1 MKKSRKNFIR
11 RVVALILVA
20 AMGCIS
26 PMNSMSEKTADAASS
41 KKMYVGDVK
50 LFIKEGGSEE
60 DAQSWCDAQDA
71 NKDEDETNDWE
82 VVPGNLNEG
91 ASGALKKDVSV
102 FLCYQKTPDVSKAVT
117 DMAVMNEKGNYS
129 EGAYEQILNDQRDL
143 YKDMVNDLKSML
155 EEYRTNYNNN
165 VQTAVQAHDFMNGY
179 IEDDSGKRFGDFL
192 LDASDEDLV
201 EVFLQA
207 NGQVVIMMQE
217 QLAFACDTHATTWL
231 DRMEQLG
238 SYNTL
243 RNQYIKAYNK
253 NTAKADK
260 ALKTKYQEKALKILE
275 SWDDIHQHVEKVR
288 KYYEQ
293 TGMEEMSDEE
303 LVEMAD
309 DWEKNTED
317 GEIDTDYYMFIQEI
331 QTLSGLAVYSY
342 EGETLLEYF
351 SQSYEDVSGD
361 NINKLYPLAACLTE
375 GQMAAINETIS
386 LYSILMDAL
395 SATALNDTGKGKAA
409 ELMRK
414 ADEEDKKELEEY
426 KEELEADVKEMQDI
440 PPISVYNGVDRG
452 VFEGGVAVTSTAENY
467 SAGDESNWANT
478 FVESGDFTK
487 AAIGMAAGSV
497 VCAGAAVAFAVI
509 ARRLVS
515 EQVIENNI
523 VRLLH
528 ITRQGGNNAMR
539 VGLANYSSTAQ
550 RFGLESYRRLQES
563 LDTLDVELQFGGV
576 TQQQAQSLRNLSEEV
591 TTKAGT
597 MARSQMSYKLM
608 QGLKIGFAVVCVL
621 LAIADIVMTVVA
633 LYKYYNVDHIP
644 IPNYMVDLSYN
655 DDKET
660 SYISYK
666 SVHDQNDKN
675 GDLNGG
681 GGKQWLA
688 LYATHDRDAGDPI
701 LAPGNKGHDIVVQKK
716 NNAAPDGY
724 SPLHLFGQPNA
735 SQNLTFADGEN
746 GWSYNDKAGGIY
758 LFFGRDANA
767 FFAIG
772 DDEEQAGTV
781 FSTGKVVLFTGL
793 GTILGLLIGG
803 FGTFFFVK
811 KKEKT
816 VKV

>member
-1 MKKSRKNFIR
+1 MKKPWKNYLI

-26 PMNSMSEKTADAASS
+26 PLNSMSEKTADAASS
-41 KKMYVGDVK
+41 KKLYVGDVK
-50 LFIKEGGSEE
+50 LFIKEGGSES
-60 DAQSWCDAQDA
+60 DAQSWCDAQDV

-102 FLCYQKTPDVSKAVT
+102 FLCYQKTSDVKMAVT

-155 EEYRTNYNNN
+155 EEYRTNYKNN

-201 EVFLQA
+201 EVLLQA

-253 NTAKADK
+253 NAAKADL
-260 ALKTKYQEKALKILE
+260 ALKMKYQEKALKILE

-288 KYYEQ
+288 KYYDQ
-293 TGMEEMSDEE
+293 TGMEEMSGEE
-303 LVEMAD
+303 LVKMAD

-317 GEIDTDYYMFIQEI
+317 GDIDTDYYMFIQEM

-342 EGETLLEYF
+342 EGNTLLEYF

-361 NINKLYPLAACLTE
+361 NIIKLYPLAASLTE
-375 GQMAAINETIS
+375 GQMAAINETVS
-386 LYSILMDAL
+386 LYSILMDAF

-409 ELMRK
+409 ELIRE
-414 ADEEDKKELEEY
+414 ADEEDKQELAEY
-426 KEELEADVKEMQDI
+426 KEDLDENVKDIKDI
-440 PPISVYNGVDRG
+440 PPISVYDGVDRG
-452 VFEGGVAVTSTAENY
+452 VFEGGVAVTSIAENY
-467 SAGDESNWANT
+467 SAGDESNWANS
-478 FVESGDFTK
+478 FVESGNFTK
-487 AAIGMAAGSV
+487 AALGMAAGSV
-497 VCAGAAVAFAVI
+497 VCAGAAIAFSVMAKRFI
-509 ARRLVS
+509 NS
-515 EQVIENNI
+515 QVIENNI
-523 VRLLH
+523 GRLLQ
-528 ITRQGGNNAMR
+528 ITRQGGDKAMR
-539 VGLANYSSTAQ
+539 IGLANYSGTAQ
-550 RFGLESYRRLQES
+550 KFGLDSYRRLQES
-563 LDTLDVELQFGGV
+563 LNTLDLEIEFGGV
-576 TQQQAQSLRNLSEEV
+576 TKQQAQSLRSLSEEV

-597 MARSQMSYKLM
+597 MARSQMGYRVM
-608 QGLKIGFAVVCVL
+608 QGLKIGFAVFCVL
-621 LAIADIVMTVVA
+621 LAIADIVMTSIA
-633 LYKYYNVDHIP
+633 LYEYYNVDHLP

-660 SYISYK
+660 SYISYR

-688 LYATHDRDAGDPI
+688 LYATHDRDAGNPI

-716 NNAAPDGY
+716 NSSAPDGY
-724 SPLHLFGQPNA
+724 SPLHLFGKPNA
-735 SQNLTFADGEN
+735 AQNLTFADGEN

-758 LFFGRDANA
+758 LFFDRDANA
-767 FFAIG
+767 FFTI
-772 DDEEQAGTV
+772 DDEEEQTGTV

-793 GTILGLLIGG
+793 GVVLGLLVGCV
-803 FGTFFFVK
+803 GTFLFVK

-816 VKV
+816 VKQ